1 MPLQREHIQF
11 ALIVL
16 RSGMISRYQY
26 VPFLSKLGFFFFQIC
41 LSSVPV
47 QLFLVEYF
55 GSNEASRTFAISRIV
70 NQIGLVNLLID

>member
-26 VPFLSKLGFFFFQIC
+26 VPFLSKLGFFFLSNMPFQRAGPAV
-41 LSSVPV
+41 LGGVLW
-47 QLFLVEYF
+47 Q
-55 GSNEASRTFAISRIV
+55 
-70 NQIGLVNLLID
+70 Q